1 MRTRFPRLRS
11 HDAPAS
17 DLSAGSAVG
26 ARRTMRRFLRE
37 LRAFPTRAAA
47 ALFLFEEKNRLENR
61 GHIIHTLHL
70 PDDCPCYR
78 G

>member
-1 MRTRFPRLRS
+1 
-11 HDAPAS
+11 
-17 DLSAGSAVG
+17 
-26 ARRTMRRFLRE
+26 MRRFLRE